1 MGLQEIANMNQE
13 EILKRIQTIIVEV
26 VGLGTPPK
34 LKDRLFADLGA
45 DSLHAVEIA
54 LAIEKEFEIR
64 ASDEEKER
72 VTDVASIVALVKKK
86 TS

>member
-34 LKDRLFADLGA
+34 LKDRLFAE
-45 DSLHAVEIA
+45 S
-54 LAIEKEFEIR
+54 
-64 ASDEEKER
+64 R
-72 VTDVASIVALVKKK
+72 VRLRSRRSSRFGPVTRKRNA
-86 TS
+86 

>member
-1 MGLQEIANMNQE
+1 MNQE

-34 LKDRLFADLGA
+34 LKDRLSADLGA

-54 LAIEKEFEIR
+54 LEIEKEFGIR